1 MKSMKKSVKI
11 ALGILVV
18 LMVIGLGCWIGQQI
32 FGLGITGMSNGT
44 SWGLYICLFL
54 LFVGLSAGGLIVA
67 SAGSVFHIEDYEK
80 IALPAIATSLS
91 CILVAGALVLVDLGG
106 IVRIWRM
113 IVGPN
118 FMSPLVWDMCVIT
131 LYIIMSI
138 VELVFLVSKKEGAAH
153 KQWVASCIALPVAIL
168 VHSVTAWILGLQ
180 IGRDWYSSI
189 MAPLFVVSAMDS
201 GLGLLI
207 LALFGLRKG
216 GWFQVPDRLFSKL
229 AILLATVVALDFYF
243 VFCEVLASAYPQE
256 EHVLQTLREMFA
268 GATAPFFWLEIIL
281 LVVSFVM
288 LASKKRRQNMKL
300 VGWASALVVVSV
312 FCKRVWL
319 LFSSFIHPNI
329 AYGPGISSGS
339 LSARLASG
347 DQIWAV
353 TSNYAPTVPEIMIA
367 LAVISFGVAVF
378 IVLIHKLLPKY
389 KEVHAAQVAE
399 LEQETAAERAAK

>member
-1 MKSMKKSVKI
+1 
-11 ALGILVV
+11 
-18 LMVIGLGCWIGQQI
+18 
-32 FGLGITGMSNGT
+32 
-44 SWGLYICLFL
+44 
-54 LFVGLSAGGLIVA
+54 
-67 SAGSVFHIEDYEK
+67 
-80 IALPAIATSLS
+80 
-91 CILVAGALVLVDLGG
+91 
-106 IVRIWRM
+106 
-113 IVGPN
+113 
-118 FMSPLVWDMCVIT
+118 
-131 LYIIMSI
+131 
-138 VELVFLVSKKEGAAH
+138 
-153 KQWVASCIALPVAIL
+153 
-168 VHSVTAWILGLQ
+168 
-180 IGRDWYSSI
+180 
-189 MAPLFVVSAMDS
+189 
-201 GLGLLI
+201 
-207 LALFGLRKG
+207 
-216 GWFQVPDRLFSKL
+216 
-229 AILLATVVALDFYF
+229 
-243 VFCEVLASAYPQE
+243 
-256 EHVLQTLREMFA
+256 MFA

-300 VGWASALVVVSV
+300 VGWASVLVVVSV